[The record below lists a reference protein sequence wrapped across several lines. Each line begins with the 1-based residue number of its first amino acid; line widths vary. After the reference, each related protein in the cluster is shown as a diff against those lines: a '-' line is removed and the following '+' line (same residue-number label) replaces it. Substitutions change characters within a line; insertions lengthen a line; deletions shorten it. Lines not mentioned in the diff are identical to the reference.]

1 MADLSCN
8 KNIYRFAGKVHE
20 FFLPFPD
27 LIMMFEAARLWIL
40 ESMQSRALLYTGKF
54 HEKLDLLKNNCV
66 FLSEKDINTTLIINK
81 LHI

>member
-1 MADLSCN
+1 
-8 KNIYRFAGKVHE
+8 
-20 FFLPFPD
+20 
-27 LIMMFEAARLWIL
+27 MMFEAARLWIL
-40 ESMQSRALLYTGKF
+40 ESMQSRALLYAGKF